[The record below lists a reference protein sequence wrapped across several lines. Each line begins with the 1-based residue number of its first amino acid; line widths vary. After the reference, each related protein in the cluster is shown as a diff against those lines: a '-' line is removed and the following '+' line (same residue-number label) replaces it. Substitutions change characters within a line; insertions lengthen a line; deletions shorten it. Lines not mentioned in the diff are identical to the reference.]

1 MATFYWVGQ
10 IENGIGT
17 QSGTALPV
25 PTTLQEIRKYHF
37 NNPANWR
44 VHHSHVG
51 FATAAKNTNSNAPY
65 FTVGVSGA
73 KGAVFAEANKRSKTD
88 FYTGYEV
95 YVKPDRAPGPYDNV
109 VIGHLPWEKYLVN
122 AALGIPDFGLDAIFY
137 QKDCLRT
144 SQPVGGMGLPVFW
157 NGYTGANYFYFDGTP
172 TELYPVKIPPASSI
186 QGIGVAATM
195 ASTEL
200 KNILKLAT
208 AQLNNVGQ
216 FPGEVPTEY
225 AGFVKG
231 GNEPEW
237 AQFGGCP
244 YYNTGTGVS
253 RDFLS
258 SFMKINSPC
267 LFGGV
272 TVKDANQGTVIGAT
286 AETATWWLNGGS
298 GGTGWGVGT
307 TSEGY
312 LNDVYLVNPS
322 VYAPYCAGE
331 GPIYGDYNNGITDG
345 YGYVSP
351 YRYVGSGMKNQ
362 MGTGLTAYTKL
373 FDVLDNI
380 SYGVV
385 GATAGNVDAL
395 TGNSIYNWSGL
406 RLKAKNVMSFSPLA
420 YNKYPHPNYEE
431 RKVVGQGW
439 ANIQEGPSSQRSAA
453 PFSAFEKELK
463 LMPSLIGGTGAYK
476 AYPKSKLYVNDLNG
490 TFTLAE
496 GYVQMQ
502 LGTPIDTTTPYTYTQ
517 KQRYDALVTTSLTA
531 ATEYT
536 TTLSYMQMAQ
546 HGNWNEFVNP
556 HIGNSLQIFV
566 GKGLTSAAAPII
578 IGDPLVSGTTAAA
591 ETRALGTTINSTSTT
606 IFPEATV
613 VGGLQVYAGLGD
625 VVELSNQWK
634 TLGAAG
640 FGATADSRGLT
651 NTNSVVRVTNSYLV
665 GAAGLY
671 GNTKGNV
678 FFGSSKTGNNIYV
691 ERVLSNPLKITGQA
705 EIESTSNLVL
715 WGNVFVNQID
725 ISNTNLLSF
734 DSSLANDTSVTY
746 DMKNGQ
752 RLADYVVQ
760 GEDTIV
766 DLSRDTQGS
775 CVFGRYFGATGATAS
790 GVLVGGVIA
799 SSDKANTI
807 LPSKGQ
813 QMWISSSIS
822 SIVGDYRS
830 SDNVNYNQAYFT
842 PATPAFTATPL
853 PTAINGSNG
862 AVTSVGA
869 NLVGLN
875 ANLNALPNALLSALV
890 DATVNSIT
898 EQPAE

>member
-10 IENGIGT
+10 SENGIGT

-44 VHHSHVG
+44 VKASTIQVY
-51 FATAAKNTNSNAPY
+51 TTAKNTTSNTPY
-65 FTVGVSGA
+65 FTVGVTGT
-73 KGAVFAEANKRSKTD
+73 KGAVFAEANKISLID
-88 FYTGYEV
+88 FAVNYNV

-109 VIGHLPWEKYLVN
+109 VIGQLPWEIYNDALVPVFN
-122 AALGIPDFGLDAIFY
+122 GKFYNKNNWLSIPARSSNI
-137 QKDCLRT
+137 
-144 SQPVGGMGLPVFW
+144 PVFW
-157 NGYTGANYFYFDGTP
+157 NGYTGANYSYFDGTP
-172 TELYPVKIPPASSI
+172 TEMYPVKIPPQTYLADFYNSEANVNI
-186 QGIGVAATM
+186 
-195 ASTEL
+195 TEL
-200 KNILKLAT
+200 RNILELAT
-208 AQLNNVGQ
+208 AQLNNSAQIAGA
-216 FPGEVPTEY
+216 VPTGY
-225 AGFVKG
+225 TGFAIG
-231 GNEPEW
+231 GTRPEW
-237 AQFGGCP
+237 AQFGGNP
-244 YYNTGTGVS
+244 YYDTSITAAKAPK
-253 RDFLS
+253 D
-258 SFMKINSPC
+258 SFTKILSPC

-272 TVKDANQGTVIGAT
+272 TVKNANQGTVIGAT

-312 LNDVYLVNPS
+312 LNQVYLINPS
-322 VYAPYCAGE
+322 VYSPYCAGE
-331 GPIYGDYNNGITDG
+331 DEFGF
-345 YGYVSP
+345 
-351 YRYVGSGMKNQ
+351 GMKNQ

-380 SYGVV
+380 GYGVTA
-385 GATAGNVDAL
+385 ATAGTVDAL

-420 YNKYPHPNYEE
+420 YNSTPHPNYEE
-431 RKVVGQGW
+431 RKVVGEGW
-439 ANIQEGPSSQRSAA
+439 VPTLVGPSSQRSAA

-496 GYVQMQ
+496 GYVQTQ

-517 KQRYDALVTTSLTA
+517 KERHDSLPVTTGLSA
-531 ATEYT
+531 GVAYYT
-536 TTLSYMQMAQ
+536 TIPDSYNYGAK

-640 FGATADSRGLT
+640 FGAAADSRGLT

-691 ERVLSNPLKITGQA
+691 ERVISNPLTITGQA

-734 DSSLANDTSVTY
+734 DSSLSNDTSVAY

-830 SDNVNYNQAYFT
+830 SDNVNYNQSYAT
-842 PATPAFTATPL
+842 PATSAFAATPL
-853 PTAINGSNG
+853 PTTINGSNG
-862 AVTSVGA
+862 EVTSVGV

-875 ANLNALPNALLSALV
+875 VNLNDGPNALFAARLSATETPI
-890 DATVNSIT
+890 DA
-898 EQPAE
+898 EAQP

>member
-10 IENGIGT
+10 SENGIGT

-44 VHHSHVG
+44 VFYSSVYINT
-51 FATAAKNTNSNAPY
+51 TARNTTSNTPY
-65 FTVGVSGA
+65 FTVGVTGA
-73 KGAVFAEANKRSKTD
+73 KGAVFAEANKISPID
-88 FYTGYEV
+88 FFTNYQV

-109 VIGHLPWEKYLVN
+109 VIGQLPWEKYKKVINETKLVFDGTFYDKSFWKTTQHDFN
-122 AALGIPDFGLDAIFY
+122 GNYLKYPSSIPVL
-137 QKDCLRT
+137 
-144 SQPVGGMGLPVFW
+144 W
-157 NGYTGANYFYFDGTP
+157 NGYTGANYSYFDGTP
-172 TELYPVKIPPASSI
+172 TQMYSVKIPPQTTASEGLGSY
-186 QGIGVAATM
+186 VT
-195 ASTEL
+195 SYNPEL
-200 KNILKLAT
+200 YNILSLAT
-208 AQLNNVGQ
+208 AQLNNSAQIAGA
-216 FPGEVPTEY
+216 GPTGY
-225 AGFVKG
+225 AGFAIG
-231 GNEPEW
+231 GTEPEW
-237 AQFGGCP
+237 AQFGGNP
-244 YYNTGTGVS
+244 Y
-253 RDFLS
+253 S
-258 SFMKINSPC
+258 SQPSKPAPIGEADSFVKINSPC

-272 TVKDANQGTVIGAT
+272 TVKDANSGTVIGAT
-286 AETATWWLNGGS
+286 AETSTWWLNGGS
-298 GGTGWGVGT
+298 GGTGWAVGT

-312 LNDVYLVNPS
+312 LNQVYLVNPS
-322 VYAPYCAGE
+322 VYSPYCAGE
-331 GPIYGDYNNGITDG
+331 GQI
-345 YGYVSP
+345 SP
-351 YRYVGSGMKNQ
+351 TSSYPKIGSGMKNQ

-380 SYGVV
+380 SYGVTA
-385 GATAGNVDAL
+385 ATAGTVDAL
-395 TGNSIYNWSGL
+395 TGNSVYNWSGL
-406 RLKAKNVMSFSPLA
+406 RLKAKNVMSLSPLA
-420 YNKYPHPNYEE
+420 YNMYPHPNYEE
-431 RKVVGQGW
+431 RMVVAQTW
-439 ANIQEGPSSQRSAA
+439 STMLEGPSSQRSAA

-496 GYVQMQ
+496 GYVQAQ
-502 LGTPIDTTTPYTYTQ
+502 LGAPIDTTTPYTYTQ
-517 KQRYDALVTTSLTA
+517 KQRYDSLAIGATSAPYPYSPYADKLVWN
-531 ATEYT
+531 
-536 TTLSYMQMAQ
+536 AQ
-546 HGNWNEFVNP
+546 HGNWNELVNP

-566 GKGLTSAAAPII
+566 GKGLTSVAAPII

-665 GAAGLY
+665 GAPGLY

-691 ERVLSNPLKITGQA
+691 ERVLSNPLTITGQA

-822 SIVGDYRS
+822 SILGDDRS
-830 SDNVNYNQAYFT
+830 SSNTNYNQAYTT
-842 PATPAFTATPL
+842 PATTTLTATAL
-853 PTAINGSNG
+853 PSVVSSLGV
-862 AVTSVGA
+862 VTSVGV
-869 NLVGLN
+869 NTVGLSGSLFNTVN
-875 ANLNALPNALLSALV
+875 AMLSAQSALV
-890 DATVNSIT
+890 TPVTDDA
-898 EQPAE
+898 QP

>member
-10 IENGIGT
+10 IENGMGT

-25 PTTLQEIRKYHF
+25 PTTLQKIRKYHF

-44 VHHSHVG
+44 VYYAPVQV
-51 FATAAKNTNSNAPY
+51 FTPAKNTDSNTPY
-65 FTVGVSGA
+65 FTVGVTGA
-73 KGAVFAEANKRSKTD
+73 KGAVFAEANKINLTD
-88 FYTGYEV
+88 FAINYQV

-109 VIGHLPWEKYLVN
+109 VIGQLPWEKYNDVLEPVFDGKFYKKSLWN
-122 AALGIPDFGLDAIFY
+122 GIPNNL
-137 QKDCLRT
+137 QN
-144 SQPVGGMGLPVFW
+144 SVPVLW

-172 TELYPVKIPPASSI
+172 TEMYSVKTPPATSLTDVWVPTTYSP
-186 QGIGVAATM
+186 
-195 ASTEL
+195 STEL
-200 KNILKLAT
+200 VNILKLAT
-208 AQLNNVGQ
+208 AQLNNSAQIVGA
-216 FPGEVPTEY
+216 GLTAY
-225 AGFVKG
+225 AGFAVG
-231 GNEPEW
+231 GTIPEY
-237 AQFGGCP
+237 AQFGGNP
-244 YYNTGTGVS
+244 Y
-253 RDFLS
+253 S
-258 SFMKINSPC
+258 SLERWDPYSGMTAAIAGDSFVKINSPC

-272 TVKDANQGTVIGAT
+272 TVKDANSGTVIGAT
-286 AETATWWLNGGS
+286 AETSTWWLNGGS

-312 LNDVYLVNPS
+312 LNAVYLVNPS
-322 VYAPYCAGE
+322 VYSPYCAGE
-331 GPIYGDYNNGITDG
+331 GQI
-345 YGYVSP
+345 SP
-351 YRYVGSGMKNQ
+351 TSSYPRIGSGMKNQ

-380 SYGVV
+380 SYGVA
-385 GATAGNVDAL
+385 GATTGTVDAL

-406 RLKAKNVMSFSPLA
+406 RLKAKNVMSFSPLS
-420 YNKYPHPNYEE
+420 YNKYPHPNYED
-431 RKVVGQGW
+431 RKVVDRGW
-439 ANIQEGPSSQRSAA
+439 VPTLSGPSTQRSAA

-496 GYVQMQ
+496 GYVQTQ

-517 KQRYDALVTTSLTA
+517 KQRYDALVTASLTA

-536 TTLSYMQMAQ
+536 STLPNMQYAQ

-566 GKGLTSAAAPII
+566 GKGLTSVAAPII
-578 IGDPLVSGTTAAA
+578 VGDPLVSASGTPA

-691 ERVLSNPLKITGQA
+691 ERVLSNPLTITGQA

-790 GVLVGGVIA
+790 GILVGGVIA

-822 SIVGDYRS
+822 SILGDFRS
-830 SDNVNYNQAYFT
+830 ASADNYNQLYTT
-842 PATPAFTATPL
+842 PADLTTTGTAL
-853 PTAINGSNG
+853 PNAVSSLGV
-862 AVTSVGA
+862 VTSVGA
-869 NLVGLN
+869 NTIGSNGSLN
-875 ANLNALPNALLSALV
+875 NEVNAFLSARV
-890 DATVNSIT
+890 SAIVKPIT
-898 EQPAE
+898 ETPAE

>member
-10 IENGIGT
+10 SENGIGT

-44 VHHSHVG
+44 VYYAPVSV
-51 FATAAKNTNSNAPY
+51 FTPAKNTTSNIPY
-65 FTVGVSGA
+65 FTVGVTGA
-73 KGAVFAEANKRSKTD
+73 KGAVFAETNKLNLTD
-88 FYTGYEV
+88 FAINYQV

-109 VIGHLPWEKYLVN
+109 VIGQLPWEKYSYSGSILDTTPQFDGKFYN
-122 AALGIPDFGLDAIFY
+122 KNLWKNIPSGV
-137 QKDCLRT
+137 QN
-144 SQPVGGMGLPVFW
+144 SVPVFW

-172 TELYPVKIPPASSI
+172 TEMYSVKIPPTTSLAEVYVPTTYSP
-186 QGIGVAATM
+186 
-195 ASTEL
+195 STEL
-200 KNILKLAT
+200 VNILKLAT
-208 AQLNNVGQ
+208 AQLNNAAQIAGA
-216 FPGEVPTEY
+216 GLTAY
-225 AGFVKG
+225 AGFAVG
-231 GNEPEW
+231 GTIPEW
-237 AQFGGCP
+237 AQFGGNP
-244 YYNTGTGVS
+244 YFVGGSLTGSIDHWPALAG
-253 RDFLS
+253 D
-258 SFMKINSPC
+258 SFTKINSPC
-267 LFGGV
+267 LFGGA
-272 TVKDANQGTVIGAT
+272 TVKDANSGTVIGAT
-286 AETATWWLNGGS
+286 AETSTWWLNGGS

-312 LNDVYLVNPS
+312 LNSVYLVNPS
-322 VYAPYCAGE
+322 VYSPYCAGE
-331 GPIYGDYNNGITDG
+331 DQISPTSSYPII
-345 YGYVSP
+345 
-351 YRYVGSGMKNQ
+351 GSGMKNQ

-380 SYGVV
+380 NYGVA
-385 GATAGNVDAL
+385 GATTGTVDAL

-406 RLKAKNVMSFSPLA
+406 RLKAKNVISFSPLA

-431 RKVVGQGW
+431 RKVVDQGW
-439 ANIQEGPSSQRSAA
+439 VSTLSGPSSQRSAA

-476 AYPKSKLYVNDLNG
+476 AYPKSKLYINDLNG

-496 GYVQMQ
+496 GYVQTQ
-502 LGTPIDTTTPYTYTQ
+502 LGAPIDTTTPYTYTQ
-517 KQRYDALVTTSLTA
+517 KQRYDALTTGLTA
-531 ATEYT
+531 FNAATA
-536 TTLSYMQMAQ
+536 TLPNMQYAQ

-640 FGATADSRGLT
+640 FGATADSSGLT

-691 ERVLSNPLKITGQA
+691 ERVLSNPLTITGQA

-734 DSSLANDTSVTY
+734 DSSLDNDTSVTY

-760 GEDTIV
+760 GKDTIV

-822 SIVGDYRS
+822 SIVGDNRS
-830 SDNVNYNQAYFT
+830 ASAENYNQAYFT
-842 PATPAFTATPL
+842 PATPTLTATAL

-862 AVTSVGA
+862 AVTSTGV

-875 ANLNALPNALLSALV
+875 ANLNALPNALLSARV
-890 DATVNSIT
+890 SATVNTIT

>member
-10 IENGIGT
+10 SENGIGT
-17 QSGTALPV
+17 QSGTSLPV

-44 VHHSHVG
+44 VYYAPVHV
-51 FATAAKNTNSNAPY
+51 FTPAKNTNSNTPY
-65 FTVGVSGA
+65 FTVGVTGA
-73 KGAVFAEANKRSKTD
+73 KGAVFAEANKINLTD
-88 FYTGYEV
+88 FAINYQV

-109 VIGHLPWEKYLVN
+109 VIGQLPWEKYNDVLIQDYIKIEPVFDGKFYKKDLWN
-122 AALGIPDFGLDAIFY
+122 GIPSN
-137 QKDCLRT
+137 QQNT
-144 SQPVGGMGLPVFW
+144 VPVLW

-172 TELYPVKIPPASSI
+172 TEMYSVKIPPATYIYGITGHSI
-186 QGIGVAATM
+186 VYNP
-195 ASTEL
+195 EL
-200 KNILKLAT
+200 VNILKLAT
-208 AQLNNVGQ
+208 AQLNNSAQIVGA
-216 FPGEVPTEY
+216 GLTAY
-225 AGFVKG
+225 AGFAIG
-231 GNEPEW
+231 GTIPEY
-237 AQFGGCP
+237 AQFGGNP
-244 YYNTGTGVS
+244 YSGMTAMG
-253 RDFLS
+253 D
-258 SFMKINSPC
+258 SFVKINSPC

-286 AETATWWLNGGS
+286 AETSTWWLNGGS

-312 LNDVYLVNPS
+312 LNEVYLVNPS
-322 VYAPYCAGE
+322 IYSPYCAGE
-331 GPIYGDYNNGITDG
+331 GQSSYPT
-345 YGYVSP
+345 
-351 YRYVGSGMKNQ
+351 VGSGMKNQ

-373 FDVLDNI
+373 VDVLDNI
-380 SYGVV
+380 SYGVT
-385 GATAGNVDAL
+385 GATTGTVDAL

-406 RLKAKNVMSFSPLA
+406 RLKARNVMSFSPLA
-420 YNKYPHPNYEE
+420 YNKYPHPNYED
-431 RKVVGQGW
+431 RKVVDRGW
-439 ANIQEGPSSQRSAA
+439 VPTLSGPSTQRSAA

-496 GYVQMQ
+496 GYVQTQ

-517 KQRYDALVTTSLTA
+517 KQRYDALVTVMGLTA

-536 TTLSYMQMAQ
+536 TTLPNMQYAQ

-566 GKGLTSAAAPII
+566 GKGLTSVAAPII

-691 ERVLSNPLKITGQA
+691 ERVLSNPLTITGQA

-734 DSSLANDTSVTY
+734 DSSLDNDTSVTY

-766 DLSRDTQGS
+766 DLSRDNQGS

-790 GVLVGGVIA
+790 GILVGGVIA

-813 QMWISSSIS
+813 QMWISGSIN
-822 SIVGDYRS
+822 SILGDDRS
-830 SDNVNYNQAYFT
+830 SGNTNYNQAYT
-842 PATPAFTATPL
+842 TVADLTTTGTALPAT
-853 PTAINGSNG
+853 INGSNG
-862 AVTSVGA
+862 SVITTGA
-869 NLVGLN
+869 NLIALN
-875 ANLNALPNALLSALV
+875 NTQNTSLISSRQVVSDSISSP
-890 DATVNSIT
+890 ATTGSNF
-898 EQPAE
+898 E